1 MINNFHNELW
11 NNYVNIYEVI
21 ISTNLGCSRKN
32 SSETL
37 EGWRR
42 KGFQDHCVWS
52 CVSRFWEIILKD
64 IIKFLFILFQKNK
77 IIRFSKEKLVNI
89 LIPKFV

>member
-1 MINNFHNELW
+1 MINKIYNELW
-11 NNYVNIYEVI
+11 SNYVNIYEVI
-21 ISTNLGCSRKN
+21 ISTNLGCSSKN

-52 CVSRFWEIILKD
+52 CVSRFWEIILMD
-64 IIKFLFILFQKNK
+64 LLNFFLFYFIK
-77 IIRFSKEKLVNI
+77 
-89 LIPKFV
+89 